1 MSSNNTESNINIFNK
16 NYNLVF
22 CSIKDSTT
30 NSTFIKIC
38 SYSTF
43 MRHLSTEKLNHS
55 SNAIIAPL
63 SIGHHKINAPSRLD
77 TTQTSLNDN
86 H

>member
-22 CSIKDSTT
+22 CSVKDSTT
-30 NSTFIKIC
+30 NSTFI
-38 SYSTF
+38 YSTF

-63 SIGHHKINAPSRLD
+63 SIGHQKINAPSRLD
-77 TTQTSLNDN
+77 TTQASLNDN